1 MILDKTSEVELIG
14 NEMYEMIEVLYP
26 ITRSITGEGVRK
38 TLKIFQE
45 HIDLEI
51 HEVKTG
57 IRVFDWVVPEEWN
70 INDAYIMNK
79 NKEKIVDFKK
89 SNIHVLQYSEK
100 VNKKKVIRR

>member
-1 MILDKTSEVELIG
+1 MLLDKTSEVELIG

-51 HEVKTG
+51 HEVETG
-57 IRVFDWVVPEEWN
+57 TRVFDWVVPKEWN
-70 INDAYIMNK
+70 VTEQHKD
-79 NKEKIVDFKK
+79 KK
-89 SNIHVLQYSEK
+89 
-100 VNKKKVIRR
+100 